1 MVGRR
6 KVIASRNRRLIS
18 PLTAPAI
25 GFLAGLEHSDTSSV
39 ASMARKRDV
48 RIKAVRSPLSSPPSP
63 RIAVGWLRPPA
74 RYARRVRKRFRC
86 NAMHSQADCTSCLRR
101 VSESIDNN
109 ALLNEARR
117 EASMKSHLL
126 LTASGPLLVL
136 TSLHDRKLL
145 DAL

>member
-48 RIKAVRSPLSSPPSP
+48 RIKAVRKSVIDPA
-63 RIAVGWLRPPA
+63 IATHRGRMVKTTGDGMLVEFASAFDAMRCTVRPIA
-74 RYARRVRKRFRC
+74 RAAC
-86 NAMHSQADCTSCLRR
+86 
-101 VSESIDNN
+101 
-109 ALLNEARR
+109 
-117 EASMKSHLL
+117 
-126 LTASGPLLVL
+126 
-136 TSLHDRKLL
+136 
-145 DAL
+145 DAFLKA